1 MKKGFAIMMVVFV
14 FAFVLVLGNAVFFRS
29 DVSANNDSV
38 IRYQTVE
45 IQRGILSGALPKSIM
60 RSHAEISGITLIRL
74 KSVIIW
80 IPVIVLPRD
89 VICVFRYI
97 LRTSDKGS
105 VQSSTFDS
113 LLTAYHI
120 F

>member
-45 IQRGILSGALPKSIM
+45 IQKGDTLWSIAKEYYEEPCGDI
-60 RSHAEISGITLIRL
+60 RDNIDQIKECNNLDSSDRITEGCYLC
-74 KSVIIW
+74 V
-80 IPVIVLPRD
+80 PVYTENVR
-89 VICVFRYI
+89 
-97 LRTSDKGS
+97 
-105 VQSSTFDS
+105 
-113 LLTAYHI
+113 
-120 F
+120 

>member
-45 IQRGILSGALPKSIM
+45 IQKGDTLWSIAKEYYEDGIDEILYLDIVASLYNRNNLS
-60 RSHAEISGITLIRL
+60 
-74 KSVIIW
+74 
-80 IPVIVLPRD
+80 
-89 VICVFRYI
+89 YI
-97 LRTSDKGS
+97 LCW
-105 VQSSTFDS
+105 
-113 LLTAYHI
+113 
-120 F
+120 

>member
-45 IQRGILSGALPKSIM
+45 IQKGDTLWSIAKEYYEEPCGDI
-60 RSHAEISGITLIRL
+60 RDYIDQIKECNNLDSSDRITEGCYLC
-74 KSVIIW
+74 V
-80 IPVIVLPRD
+80 PVYTEHVR
-89 VICVFRYI
+89 
-97 LRTSDKGS
+97 
-105 VQSSTFDS
+105 
-113 LLTAYHI
+113 
-120 F
+120 

>member
-45 IQRGILSGALPKSIM
+45 IQKGDTLWSIAKEYYEEPCGDI
-60 RSHAEISGITLIRL
+60 RDYIDQIKECNNLDSSDRITEGCYLC
-74 KSVIIW
+74 V
-80 IPVIVLPRD
+80 PVYTENVR
-89 VICVFRYI
+89 
-97 LRTSDKGS
+97 
-105 VQSSTFDS
+105 
-113 LLTAYHI
+113 
-120 F
+120 

>member
-45 IQRGILSGALPKSIM
+45 IQKGDTLWSIAKEHYEEPCGDI
-60 RSHAEISGITLIRL
+60 RDYIDQIKECNNLDSSDRITEGCYLC
-74 KSVIIW
+74 V
-80 IPVIVLPRD
+80 PVYTENVR
-89 VICVFRYI
+89 
-97 LRTSDKGS
+97 
-105 VQSSTFDS
+105 
-113 LLTAYHI
+113 
-120 F
+120 

>member
-45 IQRGILSGALPKSIM
+45 IQKGDTLWSIAKEYYED
-60 RSHAEISGITLIRL
+60 HAEISGITLIRL

-105 VQSSTFDS
+105 VQSSTFDF

>member
-45 IQRGILSGALPKSIM
+45 IQKGDTLWSIAKEDYEEPCGDI
-60 RSHAEISGITLIRL
+60 RDYIDQIKECNNLDSSDRITEGCYLC
-74 KSVIIW
+74 V
-80 IPVIVLPRD
+80 PVYTENVR
-89 VICVFRYI
+89 
-97 LRTSDKGS
+97 
-105 VQSSTFDS
+105 
-113 LLTAYHI
+113 
-120 F
+120 

>member
-45 IQRGILSGALPKSIM
+45 IQKGDTLWSIAKEYYEEPCGDI
-60 RSHAEISGITLIRL
+60 RDYIDQIKECNNLDSSDRITEG
-74 KSVIIW
+74 
-80 IPVIVLPRD
+80 
-89 VICVFRYI
+89 CY
-97 LRTSDKGS
+97 
-105 VQSSTFDS
+105 
-113 LLTAYHI
+113 
-120 F
+120 

>member
-45 IQRGILSGALPKSIM
+45 IQKGDTLWSVAKEYYEEPCGDIRDYIDQIKECNNLDSSD
-60 RSHAEISGITLIRL
+60 RITEGCYLC
-74 KSVIIW
+74 V
-80 IPVIVLPRD
+80 PVYTENVR
-89 VICVFRYI
+89 
-97 LRTSDKGS
+97 
-105 VQSSTFDS
+105 
-113 LLTAYHI
+113 
-120 F
+120 